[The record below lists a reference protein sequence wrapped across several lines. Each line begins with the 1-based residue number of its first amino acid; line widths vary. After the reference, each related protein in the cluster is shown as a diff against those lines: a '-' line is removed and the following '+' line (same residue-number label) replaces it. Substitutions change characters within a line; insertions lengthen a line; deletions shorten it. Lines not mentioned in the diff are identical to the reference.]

1 MSDHQETLAQV
12 VKRIEVS
19 FDKIKQYSEKTIST
33 AFRPASSSSNSR
45 PASRPA
51 KPVKV

>member
-1 MSDHQETLAQV
+1 MSEHQETLAQV
-12 VKRIEVS
+12 VKRIERP
-19 FDKIKQYSEKTIST
+19 ST
-33 AFRPASSSSNSR
+33 RSNNYARRPTSIAFRPASNSSNSR